1 MTSFATTES
10 LIAIRAQPFF
20 DGLEFGDTLSGYYVM
35 ALVPQI
41 SSSKQ
46 RAKVNIY
53 IRVSGYSQKR
63 VCIDVLELSSPVSSS
78 FFEFRWT
85 IFVTSS
91 RRKHPWG
98 TKGVELFE
106 VEVWAM
112 IAAFGHRVR
121 A

>member
-20 DGLEFGDTLSGYYVM
+20 DGLEFGDTLSGYVM